1 MMLQQESQ
9 KDALERKIAARQARV
24 GIMGLGYAGLP
35 MAVEIANAGFQVTG
49 FDVSLDRV
57 AAIQQGQSPVSDVP
71 SETITWLVDEEML
84 FATSDFDALADVDC
98 VVICVPTPLQN
109 GRDPDL
115 GYVRQAAADIRDR
128 LHPGMLIALQ
138 STCSPGT
145 TRNVLLP
152 ILAESGLDVGREFF
166 VVFAPERIDPGNEKF
181 NVKNT
186 PKLIGGI
193 TPDCTALASRLYRY
207 IVDSIEPVSSPEVA
221 ELSKLVENT
230 FRFINISFVN
240 ELAML
245 CDRMGVNVWEVVD
258 AAATKPFAFMKHT
271 PGPGVGGH
279 CIPIVPF
286 YLQAVAKDFG
296 LDDGLIRVAGDIND
310 RMPLFV
316 VEKLER
322 LLTER
327 QRQLKSSRVLC
338 LGVTYK
344 ADVADLRE
352 SAALNVIG
360 ELAARDAEVYYHD
373 PLIDSV
379 AVAGVRY
386 ESTPLTPETVASM
399 DAVILLTGHRGVSYD
414 MVLANAPLV
423 LDTQNKLR
431 NKSASNVVP
440 L

>member
-35 MAVEIANAGFQVTG
+35 MAVEIANAGFHVTG

-57 AAIQQGQSPVSDVP
+57 TAIQQGTSPVSDVS
-71 SETITWLVDEEML
+71 SETIAWLVNEEML
-84 FATSDFDALADVDC
+84 SATVDFDALADVDC

-115 GYVRQAAADIRDR
+115 TYVRNAAAAIRDR

-152 ILAESGLDVGREFF
+152 ILAESGLDVGREYF

-186 PKLIGGI
+186 PKLIGGV

-207 IVDSIEPVSSPEVA
+207 IVDTIEPVSSPEVA

-286 YLQAVAKDFG
+286 YLQAVAREFG
-296 LDDGLIRVAGDIND
+296 LDDGLIKAAGDIND
-310 RMPLFV
+310 RMPGFV
-316 VEKLER
+316 VQKLAR
-322 LLTER
+322 LLSDRGRPLAEA
-327 QRQLKSSRVLC
+327 RVLC

-360 ELAARDAEVYYHD
+360 ELAAQAVDVCYHD
-373 PLIDSV
+373 PLIESV
-379 AVAGVRY
+379 AVAGTRY
-386 ESTPLTPETVASM
+386 ESISLNSDVLQSM
-399 DAVILLTGHRGVSYD
+399 DAVILLTAHREVNYEL
-414 MVLANAPLV
+414 VLANSSLL
-423 LDTQNKLR
+423 LDTQNKFKLL
-431 NKSASNVVP
+431 ASENIVP

>member
-35 MAVEIANAGFQVTG
+35 MAVEIANAGFHVTG
-49 FDVSLDRV
+49 FDVSVDRV
-57 AAIQQGQSPVSDVP
+57 SAIQQGASPVSDVP
-71 SETITWLVDEEML
+71 SETIAWLVDEDML
-84 FATSDFDALADVDC
+84 SATSDFDALTDVDC
-98 VVICVPTPLQN
+98 IVICVPTPLQN

-145 TRNVLLP
+145 TRNVILP
-152 ILAESGLDVGREFF
+152 ILSQSGLDVGREFF

-207 IVDSIEPVSSPEVA
+207 IVDNIEPVSTPEVA

-286 YLQAVAKDFG
+286 YLQSVAREFG

-310 RMPLFV
+310 RMPIFV

-322 LLTER
+322 LLGER
-327 QRQLKSSRVLC
+327 DRHLEQARVLC

-360 ELAARDAEVYYHD
+360 ELAARAADVVYHD
-373 PLIDSV
+373 PMIESV
-379 AVAGVRY
+379 AVAGARYQSIDISPEIVR
-386 ESTPLTPETVASM
+386 SM
-399 DAVILLTGHRGVSYD
+399 DAVILLTAHRDVNYD
-414 MVLANAPLV
+414 MILANAPLV
-423 LDTQNKLR
+423 LDTQNKLK
-431 NKSASNVVP
+431 NKDAANVVP

>member
-35 MAVEIANAGFQVTG
+35 MAVEIANAGFHVTG
-49 FDVSLDRV
+49 FDVSLERV
-57 AAIQQGQSPVSDVP
+57 SAIQEGSSPVSDVP
-71 SETITWLVDEEML
+71 SETITWLVNEEML
-84 FATSDFDALADVDC
+84 TATNDFDALSDVDC

-207 IVDSIEPVSSPEVA
+207 IVDRIEPVSSPEVA

-286 YLQAVAKDFG
+286 YLQAVAREFG
-296 LDDGLIRVAGDIND
+296 LDDGLIKVAGDVND
-310 RMPLFV
+310 RMPAFV
-316 VEKLER
+316 VDKLAR
-322 LLTER
+322 LLEPRER
-327 QRQLKSSRVLC
+327 PLAHARVLC

-344 ADVADLRE
+344 SDVADLRE

-360 ELAARDAEVYYHD
+360 ELLARDAEVHYHD
-373 PLIDSV
+373 PLIESV
-379 AVAGVRY
+379 AVAGQRLSS
-386 ESTPLTPETVASM
+386 EPLTRDLVQAM
-399 DAVILLTGHRGVSYD
+399 DAVILLTAHRDVDYD
-414 MVLANAPLV
+414 LILANAPLV
-423 LDTQNKLR
+423 LDTQNKL
-431 NKSASNVVP
+431 KDKLADNVVP

>member
-35 MAVEIANAGFQVTG
+35 MAVEIANAGFHVTG

-57 AAIQQGQSPVSDVP
+57 AAIQQGESPVSDVP
-71 SETITWLVDEEML
+71 SETITWLVNEEML
-84 FATSDFDALADVDC
+84 SATSDFDALADVDC

-152 ILAESGLDVGREFF
+152 ILAESGLEVGSEFF

-186 PKLIGGI
+186 PKLIGGG

-245 CDRMGVNVWEVVD
+245 CDRMGVNVWDVVD

-286 YLQAVAKDFG
+286 YLQAVARDFG

-310 RMPLFV
+310 RMPSFV

-322 LLTER
+322 LLAER
-327 QRQLKSSRVLC
+327 QRPLKDARVLC

-360 ELAARDAEVYYHD
+360 ELAARDADVYYHD

-386 ESTPLTPETVASM
+386 ESTPLSADTVASM

-431 NKSASNVVP
+431 NKSAANVVP

>member
-35 MAVEIANAGFQVTG
+35 MAVEIANAGFHVTG
-49 FDVSLDRV
+49 FDVSRDRV
-57 AAIQQGQSPVSDVP
+57 AAIQQGESPVSDVA
-71 SETITWLVDEEML
+71 SETITWLVNEEML
-84 FATSDFDALADVDC
+84 SATSDFDALAGVDC

-152 ILAESGLDVGREFF
+152 ILAESGLEVGSEFF

-207 IVDSIEPVSSPEVA
+207 IVDRIEPVSSPEVA

-322 LLTER
+322 LLAQH
-327 QRQLKSSRVLC
+327 QRPLKSSRVLC

-360 ELAARDAEVYYHD
+360 ELAARDADVYYHD

-379 AVAGVRY
+379 AVAGIRY
-386 ESTPLTPETVASM
+386 ESTPLTADMVASM

-414 MVLANAPLV
+414 VVLANAPLV

-431 NKSASNVVP
+431 NKSAANVVP

>member
-1 MMLQQESQ
+1 
-9 KDALERKIAARQARV
+9 
-24 GIMGLGYAGLP
+24 
-35 MAVEIANAGFQVTG
+35 
-49 FDVSLDRV
+49 
-57 AAIQQGQSPVSDVP
+57 VP
-71 SETITWLVDEEML
+71 SETIKWLVNEEML
-84 FATSDFDALADVDC
+84 CATNDFNALTDVDC

-115 GYVRQAAADIRDR
+115 AYVRQAAADIRDR

-145 TRNVLLP
+145 TRNVVLP
-152 ILAESGLDVGREFF
+152 ILADSGLEVGSEFF
-166 VVFAPERIDPGNEKF
+166 VVFAPERIDPGNEKY

-207 IVDSIEPVSSPEVA
+207 IVDTIEPVVSPEVA

-240 ELAML
+240 EIAML
-245 CDRMGVNVWEVVD
+245 CDRMGVSVWDVMD

-286 YLQAVAKDFG
+286 YLQSVAREYG
-296 LDDGLIRVAGDIND
+296 LEDGLIKVAGDIND
-310 RMPLFV
+310 RMPSFV

-322 LLTER
+322 LLNSREEK
-327 QRQLKSSRVLC
+327 LEGARVLC

-344 ADVADLRE
+344 SDVADLRE
-352 SAALNVIG
+352 SAALNVIAQ
-360 ELAARDAEVYYHD
+360 LAARDADVYYHD
-373 PLIDSV
+373 PLVDSV

-386 ESTPLTPETVASM
+386 ESLALTPETVRSM
-399 DAVILLTGHRGVSYD
+399 DAVVLLTAHKDVNYD
-414 MVLANAPLV
+414 MLLANSSLL
-423 LDTQNKLR
+423 LDTQNKLK
-431 NKSASNVVP
+431 NKSSEIVIP

>member
-1 MMLQQESQ
+1 MLS
-9 KDALERKIAARQARV
+9 
-24 GIMGLGYAGLP
+24 
-35 MAVEIANAGFQVTG
+35 
-49 FDVSLDRV
+49 
-57 AAIQQGQSPVSDVP
+57 
-71 SETITWLVDEEML
+71 
-84 FATSDFDALADVDC
+84 ATSDFDALASVDC

-115 GYVRQAAADIRDR
+115 AYVRQAAADIRDR

-152 ILAESGLDVGREFF
+152 LLAESGLDVGREFF

-245 CDRMGVNVWEVVD
+245 CDRMGVSVWEVVD

-271 PGPGVGGH
+271 PGPGIGGH

-286 YLQAVAKDFG
+286 YLQAVARDFG

-310 RMPLFV
+310 RMPSFV

-322 LLTER
+322 LLA
-327 QRQLKSSRVLC
+327 QRQERLEGARVLC

-360 ELAARDAEVYYHD
+360 ELAARGAEVLYHD

-379 AVAGVRY
+379 SVAGVRY
-386 ESTPLTPETVASM
+386 ESSPLSPEIVASM
-399 DAVILLTGHRGVSYD
+399 DAVILLTGHRDVNYD

-431 NKSASNVVP
+431 NKSAANVVP

>member
-35 MAVEIANAGFQVTG
+35 MAVEIANAGFRVTG
-49 FDVSLDRV
+49 FDVSLNRV
-57 AAIQQGQSPVSDVP
+57 AAIQRGSSPVDDVS
-71 SETITWLVDEEML
+71 SETIKWLVNEEML
-84 FATSDFDALADVDC
+84 SATSSFDELRDVDC

-115 GYVRQAAADIRDR
+115 TYVRQAAADIRDR

-145 TRNVLLP
+145 TRNVVLP
-152 ILAESGLDVGREFF
+152 ILADSGLEVGSEFF

-186 PKLIGGI
+186 PKLIGGV

-207 IVDSIEPVSSPEVA
+207 IVDSIEPVASPEVA

-240 ELAML
+240 EIAML
-245 CDRMGVNVWEVVD
+245 CDRMGVSVWDVMD

-286 YLQAVAKDFG
+286 YLQSVAREYG
-296 LDDGLIRVAGDIND
+296 LEDGLIKVAGDIND
-310 RMPLFV
+310 RMPSFV

-322 LLTER
+322 LLKGREEK
-327 QRQLKSSRVLC
+327 LESARVLC

-344 ADVADLRE
+344 SDVADLRE
-352 SAALNVIG
+352 SAALNVIA
-360 ELAARDAEVYYHD
+360 ELAARDADVYYHD

-379 AVAGVRY
+379 AVAGIRY
-386 ESTPLTPETVASM
+386 ESVALTPETVRSM
-399 DAVILLTGHRGVSYD
+399 DAVVLLTAHTDVNYD
-414 MVLANAPLV
+414 MVLANSSLL
-423 LDTQNKLR
+423 LDTQNKLK
-431 NKSASNVVP
+431 NKSSEIVIP

>member
-35 MAVEIANAGFQVTG
+35 MAVEIANAGFHVTG
-49 FDVSLDRV
+49 FDVSLERV
-57 AAIQQGQSPVSDVP
+57 EAIQRGESPVSDVP
-71 SETITWLVDEEML
+71 SETITWLVDEDML
-84 FATSDFDALADVDC
+84 SATSDFDALASVDC

-115 GYVRQAAADIRDR
+115 AYVRQAAADIRDR

-245 CDRMGVNVWEVVD
+245 CDRMGVSVWEVVD

-271 PGPGVGGH
+271 PGPGIGGH

-286 YLQAVAKDFG
+286 YLQAVARDFG

-310 RMPLFV
+310 RMPSFV

-322 LLTER
+322 LLT
-327 QRQLKSSRVLC
+327 QRQERLEGARVLC

-360 ELAARDAEVYYHD
+360 ELAARGAEVLYHD

-379 AVAGVRY
+379 SVAGVRY
-386 ESTPLTPETVASM
+386 ESSPLSPEIVASM
-399 DAVILLTGHRGVSYD
+399 DAVILLTGHRDVNYD

-431 NKSASNVVP
+431 NKSAANVVP

>member
-1 MMLQQESQ
+1 MILQQESQ

-35 MAVEIANAGFQVTG
+35 MAVEIANAGFHVTG
-49 FDVSLDRV
+49 FDISLDRV
-57 AAIQQGQSPVSDVP
+57 GAIQRGESPVSDVP
-71 SETITWLVDEEML
+71 SEMITWLVNEDML
-84 FATSDFDALADVDC
+84 SATSDFDALATVDC

-115 GYVRQAAADIRDR
+115 RYVRQAAADIRDR

-145 TRNVLLP
+145 TRNVILP
-152 ILAESGLDVGREFF
+152 ILAESGLEVGREFF

-193 TPDCTALASRLYRY
+193 TPDCTALASRLYLY

-245 CDRMGVNVWEVVD
+245 CDRMGVSVWEVVD

-286 YLQAVAKDFG
+286 YLQAVAREFG

-310 RMPLFV
+310 RMPSFV

-322 LLTER
+322 LLA
-327 QRQLKSSRVLC
+327 QRQGGLENARVMC

-360 ELAARDAEVYYHD
+360 ELAARGADVYYHD
-373 PLIDSV
+373 PLIDAV

-386 ESTPLTPETVASM
+386 KSSPLTPETVASM
-399 DAVILLTGHRGVSYD
+399 DAVVLLTGHRDVSYD
-414 MVLANAPLV
+414 IVLANAPLV

-431 NKSASNVVP
+431 NKSAANVVP